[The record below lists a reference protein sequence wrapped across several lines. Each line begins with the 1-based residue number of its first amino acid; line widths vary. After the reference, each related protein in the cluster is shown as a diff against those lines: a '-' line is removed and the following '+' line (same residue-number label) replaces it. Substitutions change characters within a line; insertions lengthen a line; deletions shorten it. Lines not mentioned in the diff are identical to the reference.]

1 MPPPF
6 RCRGPEVVAGAFV
19 VGLLAAATLWVL
31 AAAAFGGAVFQRE
44 NFRGR
49 LLPTA
54 VGIIV
59 ALVVL
64 ATDAVVA
71 VIAAAGAEPDA
82 AAVEG
87 LRLTTITA
95 LGFGLLGLLD
105 DLGGAGESGGFAA
118 HLRALAEGRLTTGA
132 IKLFGGAA
140 VAVVVVA
147 TREPDSIGRVLAD
160 GALVALA
167 ANLGNLFDRAPGRTI
182 KVTLVAFLVLVLAV
196 GAERELAGVALAVGA
211 GAGLLTADL
220 RERLMLGDAGANVLG
235 AVLGLGVV
243 LTCST
248 GVRTVVLVLVAA
260 LNLASE
266 WVSFSR
272 VIAAAPPLR
281 AADRWGRL
289 PW

>member
-1 MPPPF
+1 
-6 RCRGPEVVAGAFV
+6 VVAGAFV
-19 VGLLAAATLWVL
+19 VGLLAAAGTWVL

-49 LLPTA
+49 LVPTA
-54 VGIIV
+54 AGIIV
-59 ALVVL
+59 VLVVL

-82 AAVEG
+82 GAIVG

-118 HLRALAEGRLTTGA
+118 HLQALAEGRLTTGA

-140 VAVVVVA
+140 VAVVVAA

-182 KVTLVAFLVLVLAV
+182 KVTLVVFLVLVLAV
-196 GAERELAGVALAVGA
+196 GAQRELAGVALAVGA

-243 LTCST
+243 LTCSA
-248 GVRTVVLVLVAA
+248 GVRTVVLVLVAL

-289 PW
+289 P

>member
-1 MPPPF
+1 
-6 RCRGPEVVAGAFV
+6 
-19 VGLLAAATLWVL
+19 VGLVAAVLVWVL
-31 AAAAFGGAVFQRE
+31 SAGAFGGAVFERE
-44 NFRGR
+44 NYRGR
-49 LLPTA
+49 ALPTA

-64 ATDAVVA
+64 TADAVVA
-71 VIAAAGAEPDA
+71 VVVAAGAEPDGG
-82 AAVEG
+82 AVDA
-87 LRLTTITA
+87 LRLTTVTA

-118 HLRALAEGRLTTGA
+118 HLRALAQGRLTTGA

-140 VAVVVVA
+140 VAIVVVA

-196 GAERELAGVALAVGA
+196 GAERGLAGVALAVGA

-220 RERLMLGDAGANVLG
+220 GERLMLGDAGANVLG

-243 LTCST
+243 LTCSS
-248 GVRTVVLVLVAA
+248 GVRTVVLVLLAA
-260 LNLASE
+260 LNLDSE
-266 WVSFSR
+266 WVSVSR

-289 PW
+289 PY

>member
-1 MPPPF
+1 
-6 RCRGPEVVAGAFV
+6 VVAGAFV
-19 VGLLAAATLWVL
+19 IGLLAAAGMWVL

-59 ALVVL
+59 ALVVM

-82 AAVEG
+82 GAVDG

-118 HLRALAEGRLTTGA
+118 HLHALGEGRLTTGA

-196 GAERELAGVALAVGA
+196 GAQRELAGVALAVGA

-243 LTCST
+243 LTCSP
-248 GVRTVVLVLVAA
+248 GVRTVVLVLVAL

-289 PW
+289 P

>member
-1 MPPPF
+1 M
-6 RCRGPEVVAGAFV
+6 VVAGFV
-19 VGLLAAATLWVL
+19 AGFLVAAGLWVL
-31 AAAAFGGAVFQRE
+31 AAPAFASPAFERQ

-49 LLPTA
+49 SLPTA
-54 VGIIV
+54 AGVV
-59 ALVVL
+59 VVL
-64 ATDAVVA
+64 AVLLLDAVLAVA
-71 VIAAAGAEPDA
+71 VGAGYEPAAGTVA
-82 AAVEG
+82 G
-87 LRLTTITA
+87 FRLATVVA

-105 DLGGAGESGGFAA
+105 DLGGVGQSGGFTG
-118 HLRALAEGRLTTGA
+118 HLKALAAGRLTTGG

-140 VAVVVVA
+140 VALVVVS
-147 TREPDSIGRVLAD
+147 TWTPDPGLGRLLAD
-160 GALVALA
+160 AALVALA

-196 GAERELAGVALAVGA
+196 GAQRELAGVALAVGA

-243 LTCST
+243 LTCSP
-248 GVRTVVLVLVAA
+248 GVRTAALVLVAL

-289 PW
+289 P

>member
-1 MPPPF
+1 
-6 RCRGPEVVAGAFV
+6 VVAGAFV
-19 VGLLAAATLWVL
+19 VGLLAAAGTWVL
-31 AAAAFGGAVFQRE
+31 AAPAFGGAVFQRE

-71 VIAAAGAEPDA
+71 VVAAAGAEPDA
-82 AAVEG
+82 GAVQG

-118 HLRALAEGRLTTGA
+118 HLQALAEGRLTTGA

-196 GAERELAGVALAVGA
+196 GAQRELAGVALAVGA

-243 LTCST
+243 LTCSP
-248 GVRTVVLVLVAA
+248 GVRTVVLVLVAL

-289 PW
+289 P